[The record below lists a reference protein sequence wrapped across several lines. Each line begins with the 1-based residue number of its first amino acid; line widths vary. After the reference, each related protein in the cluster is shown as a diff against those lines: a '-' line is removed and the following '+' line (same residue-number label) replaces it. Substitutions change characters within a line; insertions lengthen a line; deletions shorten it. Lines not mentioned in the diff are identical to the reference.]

1 MVQWPLVCVISA
13 YLVAF
18 GAHFIKVVEDVVIK
32 KFTFAPSSPDEFLVF
47 IDHSDVISSYRI
59 YASGLSAVSCEK
71 CLLLRHHFFVR

>member
-32 KFTFAPSSPDEFLVF
+32 KFTFAPSSPDEFLF
-47 IDHSDVISSYRI
+47 IMIIQAKNVSR
-59 YASGLSAVSCEK
+59 ASTSLCHK
-71 CLLLRHHFFVR
+71 